1 MPPIGSGRDGCDDHR
16 VSLLLSPAGA
26 ALLAAAAVA
35 VAVVL
40 LVRTVRAG
48 ARGGA
53 VVVSRLAWAAF
64 VLVVVAL
71 TVSLDLGGAGGVN
84 LVPFRT
90 IRLQLEGLNPVLAA
104 WNLLGNLALL
114 VPFAVLSRAAW
125 GWRVLTTTA
134 AGVAL
139 SVAVEVG
146 QRYSGRS
153 ADVDDV
159 LVNGLG
165 ALLGAVLAA
174 VVVRVVRRRALP
186 EVDAEPEPA
195 LAA

>member
-1 MPPIGSGRDGCDDHR
+1 MDLLPSPP
-16 VSLLLSPAGA
+16 GA
-26 ALLAAAAVA
+26 ALLACAAVL
-35 VAVVL
+35 VTVVL
-40 LVRTVRAG
+40 LVRSVRAG
-48 ARGGA
+48 GPRAR

-64 VLVVVAL
+64 VLVVVGL
-71 TVSLDLGGAGGVN
+71 TVSLDPGGGGRGQPGAVRDDPAAAD
-84 LVPFRT
+84 V
-90 IRLQLEGLNPVLAA
+90 LNPRPPAY
-104 WNLLGNLALL
+104 NLLGNLALL

-174 VVVRVVRRRALP
+174 VVVRLARRADEP

>member
-1 MPPIGSGRDGCDDHR
+1 MPPIGTVRRGCDDHG
-16 VSLLLSPAGA
+16 VSLLLSPPGA
-26 ALLAAAAVA
+26 AVLAAAAVA

-48 ARGGA
+48 GRGGA

-84 LVPFRT
+84 LVPFET

-104 WNLLGNLALL
+104 WNLVGNLALL

-125 GWRVLTTTA
+125 GWRVLTTTS

-139 SVAVEVG
+139 SAAVEVG

-165 ALLGAVLAA
+165 ALLGALLAA
-174 VVVRVVRRRALP
+174 VVVRLAGRDDGS

>member
-1 MPPIGSGRDGCDDHR
+1 M
-16 VSLLLSPAGA
+16 SLLLSPPGA
-26 ALLAAAAVA
+26 ALLATAAVA

-48 ARGGA
+48 ARGRV

-71 TVSLDLGGAGGVN
+71 TVSLDLGGTGGVN
-84 LVPFRT
+84 LVPFET

-174 VVVRVVRRRALP
+174 VVARLAQRREQP
-186 EVDAEPEPA
+186 EVDAEPEPV
-195 LAA
+195 LAS

>member
-1 MPPIGSGRDGCDDHR
+1 M
-16 VSLLLSPAGA
+16 SLLLSPPGA

-40 LVRTVRAG
+40 LLRTVRAG
-48 ARGGA
+48 GRGG
-53 VVVSRLAWAAF
+53 VVAASRLAWAAF

-71 TVSLDLGGAGGVN
+71 TVSLDLGGSGGVN

-90 IRLQLEGLNPVLAA
+90 IRLQLEGLDPVLAA

-134 AGVAL
+134 AGVVL

-146 QRYSGRS
+146 QRHSGRS

-174 VVVRVVRRRALP
+174 VVVRLARRRALP
-186 EVDAEPEPA
+186 DVDVEPEPV